1 MVREDN
7 SRRAFFKKAAAA
19 AGVVAAAGVTAKTL
33 VSAPS
38 GSSDKERAKYA
49 NEDALQEKVMS
60 RKQCVLMTDHEKKQ
74 MLDEILNNYH
84 KELA

>member
-19 AGVVAAAGVTAKTL
+19 VGVVAAVGVTAKTL

-38 GSSDKERAKYA
+38 DSSGKERAKYA

-60 RKQCVLMTDHEKKQ
+60 RKQSVLMTDNEKKQ